1 MLGIFALLQQLKQLY
16 VLYVLCQ
23 RKFSKK
29 SLKTT
34 AINKWNK
41 EIKLRPKAEWVVY
54 IEHCNLTPNP
64 SPIKFTKVQA
74 HCCHFITGKY
84 FVLTLKLDKDNTVL
98 LKYKCKTC
106 CFYNILSDWPGA
118 PFVRSLHRM
127 DNICDPKHW
136 KRTKSVLKT
145 FKNSRGTNV
154 IKLCSFNYLR
164 IRENYLRP

>member
-1 MLGIFALLQQLKQLY
+1 MPWAFFFFKVALKCRLLCILLHFTESCKTQMSSNAMHVNKQMMLGIFALLQQLKQLY

-84 FVLTLKLDKDNTVL
+84 FVLTLKLDKDNTIL

-106 CFYNILSDWPGA
+106 CFYNILSKWLTWCTI
-118 PFVRSLHRM
+118 RQ
-127 DNICDPKHW
+127 
-136 KRTKSVLKT
+136 KS
-145 FKNSRGTNV
+145 S
-154 IKLCSFNYLR
+154 
-164 IRENYLRP
+164 